1 MIRNAVVL
9 SVLVALAAVAL
20 WCSALIAGLGRTQ
33 RASSEATAWRR
44 LLRPLAAPALVF
56 AAVMGWAVADGDEC
70 EAVGVTLTLLAV
82 VAAAVILR
90 ALVRAARAA
99 RVKEPIVAGTA
110 GIRRPTVCVS
120 PELCSLLGEPALAAL
135 LAHER
140 AHARHRDPARQLLA
154 QLVTDLQWPFP
165 GARQRLVAWR
175 QALEVARDDEALAEG
190 ADAAD
195 LAHAIVTGARFARS
209 AGCRSRR
216 RADSSAGARPSRTAC
231 GGCWAGSP
239 PRPRSG
245 TGISFWFAASVGL
258 ALSLLVGM
266 TAGDELIES
275 LLAILP

>member
-1 MIRNAVVL
+1 VIRSAVVL

-44 LLRPLAAPALVF
+44 LLRPLVAPALVF

-70 EAVGVTLTLLAV
+70 EAAGVTLTLLAV

-110 GIRRPTVCVS
+110 GILRPTVCVS
-120 PELCSLLGEPALAAL
+120 PELCSLLGERALAAL

-209 AGCRSRR
+209 AAVDHAVAQIMGGGEALTDRVRR
-216 RADSSAGARPSRTAC
+216 LLAD
-231 GGCWAGSP
+231 SP
-239 PRPRSG
+239 PRARSG
-245 TGISFWFAASVGL
+245 TGRSFWFTASVGL